1 MFVSATGDDSNPCTR
16 TQPCRTFQSTQFS
29 VFSAG
34 EMDALDSGDFGNV
47 QLDRPI
53 TIDGGSGAATIAL
66 HSGNSCPTPAE
77 AICIDIPFGT
87 VIIRNLTLGGGIT
100 VTSADFVRVEHVI
113 ITASLGIGYNAKLGN
128 HSLDDLKIEGAK
140 TIGVAV
146 NGAGVKLSI
155 SNSVLSRSPYG
166 LAVFNGGLAQVDNCL
181 INLNTAGVSTSGG
194 ITTAGT
200 IRISN
205 STITDNTLGL
215 DTTGTGASLISF
227 TNNHIFGNTTNGNPT
242 LSTTQR

>member
-16 TQPCRTFQSTQFS
+16 TQPCRTFESTQFS

-128 HSLDDLKIEGAK
+128 HSLDDFENRRRQDHRRGGQRRWRK
-140 TIGVAV
+140 TLDQQFRAEPVSLRAGGV
-146 NGAGVKLSI
+146 
-155 SNSVLSRSPYG
+155 
-166 LAVFNGGLAQVDNCL
+166 
-181 INLNTAGVSTSGG
+181 
-194 ITTAGT
+194 
-200 IRISN
+200 
-205 STITDNTLGL
+205 
-215 DTTGTGASLISF
+215 
-227 TNNHIFGNTTNGNPT
+227 
-242 LSTTQR
+242 